1 MMRLTPWFSVLL
13 LAVLLGPGA
22 STELTAQERS
32 MVVER
37 FDGAV
42 DVRRTGEIL
51 VEETIRVRFTG
62 SWNGIYRTIPV
73 QYQTPQGFGYQ
84 LRLEVRDVVDG
95 SGEPLRVE
103 QSRERHYLKLK
114 IWVPDARD
122 ATRTVRLRYR
132 VPNGLKFF
140 EEHDELYWNV
150 TGDEWDVP
158 IQSATATILLPEGVT
173 GMRAAAF
180 TGGYGST
187 EQAAEIEEVQGGFV
201 FRTERP
207 LNFGEGLTIA
217 VGWDPGVVER
227 PSAMDRVAG
236 FLRANGLFLI
246 PILAWGLMLWLWHT
260 RGRDPASRAIVPRYE
275 PPAGLT
281 PAEVGTL
288 VDGRVD
294 SRDISSTVVD
304 LAVRGFL
311 RIEEREKKGF
321 LGFGGGVG
329 YVFHST
335 RPPAEWSELQSHEQ
349 AVLRGIFD
357 GGSIPIRDLED
368 LEQEFYREL
377 PGIKDGIF
385 NRMKGAGY
393 YRYRPSTVVGIYA
406 GAGVGAIA
414 LFLAIGIP
422 LSARTFVAPLT
433 FISAGILTALA
444 FFLVGPFMPARTV
457 VGARVR
463 EEILGF
469 QEFLERVEEDRF
481 RRMITSPDLF
491 ERFLPHAMA
500 LGVEKRWARA
510 FEGILTEPP
519 EWYVGHHHPMGVFH
533 TTHFMSNLSHM
544 TTATSSAMASQPRS
558 SGGSGF
564 GGGGGGGFSGGG
576 FGGGGGGGF

>member
-37 FDGAV
+37 FEGAV

-357 GGSIPIRDLED
+357 GGSIPVRDLED

-377 PGIKDGIF
+377 PGIKEGIF

>member
-357 GGSIPIRDLED
+357 GGSIPVRDLED

-377 PGIKDGIF
+377 PGIKEGIF

-519 EWYVGHHHPMGVFH
+519 EWYAVEDRDSAVEVGEGSVEGASVEAEAGDSDEGLPYRMRPPRRSGSPWSPWADSSPRAF
-533 TTHFMSNLSHM
+533 
-544 TTATSSAMASQPRS
+544 TSR
-558 SGGSGF
+558 G
-564 GGGGGGGFSGGG
+564 
-576 FGGGGGGGF
+576 

>member
-1 MMRLTPWFSVLL
+1 MVFPLL

-22 STELTAQERS
+22 PTTLAAQGRS
-32 MVVER
+32 LVVEH

-73 QYQTPQGFGYQ
+73 QYETPQGFAYQ
-84 LRLEVRDVVDG
+84 LRVEVRDVLDE
-95 SGEPLRVE
+95 SGNPLRVE
-103 QSRERHYLKLK
+103 QSRDRHYLKLK
-114 IWVPDARD
+114 VWIPNARD

-158 IQSATATILLPEGVT
+158 IQSASATILLPEGAT
-173 GMRAAAF
+173 GLRAAAF

-187 EQAAEIEEVQGGFV
+187 DQAAQIQEVSGGFV

-217 VGWDPGVVER
+217 VAWDPGVVER
-227 PSAMDRVAG
+227 PSALDRAG
-236 FLRANGLFLI
+236 GFFRANSLFLI
-246 PILAWGLMLWLWHT
+246 PILAWALMLWLWHT

-275 PPAGLT
+275 PPVGLT
-281 PAEVGTL
+281 PAEVGML

-321 LGFGGGVG
+321 LGFGGGVD

-335 RPPAEWSELQSHEQ
+335 RPASEWSELQSHER

-357 GGSIPIRDLED
+357 GGSVPVRDLED

-377 PGIKDGIF
+377 SGIKAGIF
-385 NRMKGAGY
+385 SRMRDLGY
-393 YRYRPSTVVGIYA
+393 YRHRPSTVVGIYA

-414 LFLAIGIP
+414 LFLAIGIF

-433 FISAGILTALA
+433 LIVAGTLTALA
-444 FFLVGPFMPARTV
+444 FFVVGPFMPARTV
-457 VGARVR
+457 AGARAR

-510 FEGILTEPP
+510 FEGLLTEPP
-519 EWYVGHHHPMGVFH
+519 DWYVGHHPVGVFH
-533 TTHFMSNLSHM
+533 TTHFMSNLSQM
-544 TTATSSAMASQPRS
+544 TTATSTAMASQPRS

>member
-357 GGSIPIRDLED
+357 GGSIPIRDLEG

>member
-294 SRDISSTVVD
+294 SRDIASTVVD